1 MTIVKL
7 YDWVFNLFPTIVRSS
22 FYSFILDSSTG
33 IKVYGKVKLINPNN
47 LKIGAG
53 STLNEG
59 VYINSTGGVHLG
71 NKVRVSAGAKII
83 SIGLDSES
91 NHIMKSVSIGD
102 GCWLGA
108 NSIVLPGVYLANNTT
123 VAAGALVTKSVYT
136 ENTTIVGVPARK
148 IKD

>member
-1 MTIVKL
+1 
-7 YDWVFNLFPTIVRSS
+7 
-22 FYSFILDSSTG
+22 
-33 IKVYGKVKLINPNN
+33 
-47 LKIGAG
+47 
-53 STLNEG
+53 
-59 VYINSTGGVHLG
+59 
-71 NKVRVSAGAKII
+71 
-83 SIGLDSES
+83 
-91 NHIMKSVSIGD
+91 MKSVSIGD